1 MRNKYILI
9 LSIIFLVFSFT
20 IFYKGLNNE
29 ILYVPNQKKQKQLI
43 SFNSKN
49 FLSENVER
57 FEEVFDGSQ
66 FYVLN
71 IWSSWCLPCKEE
83 HPILMELNKNPKVKI
98 IGLNY
103 KDKKENALKFIR
115 INGNPYNIILEDK
128 KGIISIE
135 LGAYG
140 VPETFIV
147 NKEKKIL
154 KKFIGPLNRE
164 SLNKIMS
171 IIK

>member
-115 INGNPYNIILEDK
+115 INGNPYNIIL
-128 KGIISIE
+128 
-135 LGAYG
+135 
-140 VPETFIV
+140 
-147 NKEKKIL
+147 
-154 KKFIGPLNRE
+154 
-164 SLNKIMS
+164 
-171 IIK
+171 